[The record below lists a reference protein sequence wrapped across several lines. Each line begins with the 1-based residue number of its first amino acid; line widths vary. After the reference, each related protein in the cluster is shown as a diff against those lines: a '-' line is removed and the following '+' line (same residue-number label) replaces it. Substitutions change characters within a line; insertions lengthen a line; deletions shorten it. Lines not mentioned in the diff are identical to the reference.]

1 MHLFYEPNVSGDQF
15 ILNEE
20 ESRHCIKVLRKKAE
34 DNITIIDGKGN
45 FITAQILDA
54 HPKKCQVKV
63 IETQAENPRKF
74 YIHIAIA
81 PTKNVDRIEW
91 FIEKSVEIGIDEISF
106 INCQNSERRLIKM
119 DRIEKKAISAMKQS
133 LKATMPKL
141 NDIQSFKDFINT
153 ENNSDKFIGFVDMDN
168 PHHLVHKAQKSSKYL
183 MLIGPEGDF
192 TLEEVALALNNGFQ
206 KISLG
211 QSRLRTETAGI
222 SACCLFN
229 MINL

>member
-1 MHLFYEPNVSGDQF
+1 MFYEPNVSGEQF

-20 ESRHCIKVLRKKAE
+20 ESRHCIKVLRKKPG
-34 DNITIIDGKGN
+34 DNITIIDGKGS
-45 FITAQILDA
+45 FITTQIVDA
-54 HPKKCQVKV
+54 NPKKCLLKV
-63 IETQAENPRKF
+63 LEFKAESIKDF

-81 PTKNVDRIEW
+81 PTKNIDRIEW

-106 INCQNSERRLIKM
+106 INCQNSERRHLKM
-119 DRIEKKAISAMKQS
+119 ERLEKKAISAMKQS
-133 LKATMPKL
+133 IKASLPKL
-141 NDIQSFKDFINT
+141 NEIQSFKDFINVKDD
-153 ENNSDKFIGFVDMDN
+153 SAKFIGFVDMDN
-168 PHHLVHKAQKSSKYL
+168 PDHLIHKAQKSSEYL

-192 TLEEVALALNNGFQ
+192 TLDEVELALTKGFQ

-222 SACCLFN
+222 TACCIFN